1 MSEMESQRAQV
12 QPIVPSGGA
21 VLRAGLSGAAI
32 AGVWT
37 GIYET
42 IRVRNGEIGS
52 EEAVRTTLN
61 SAVIGAG
68 AGTVATVVGHV
79 ARSMPL
85 LALAGAAVGLIYL
98 ANQSPK
104 AATATTA
111 EDDVAPG
118 PNEDEA
124 DDAART

>member
-1 MSEMESQRAQV
+1 MSEMESQRAQI

-61 SAVIGAG
+61 SAAIGAG
-68 AGTVATVVGHV
+68 AGTVATIVGHV

-85 LALAGAAVGLIYL
+85 LALAGAAIGLIYL
-98 ANQSPK
+98 ANQSHRVPS
-104 AATATTA
+104 ATP
-111 EDDVAPG
+111 E
-118 PNEDEA
+118 
-124 DDAART
+124 DDAAPGSDEDDPDDAVRT